1 MVSFPASYRP
11 KTLDDRNRRAHIK
24 QLESQIDNIV
34 KAKKNEG
41 LKKSIEKSLSNS
53 SNEED
58 SSKVVPL
65 LRSISSSREILTT
78 YQEYDKNID
87 DEYDNLDYNSYIIGD
102 TLISERSS
110 SNENTDQ
117 QNDLNMAQNNN
128 TSAQK
133 TNNVETPSNTSNIEN
148 KSSNI
153 VAEIN
158 DESSDTPKS
167 SFPGGR
173 KGLEIARV
181 KQNDLYYEAKIIES
195 EI

>member
-117 QNDLNMAQNNN
+117 QNDLNIAQNNN